1 MQTYTDHQ
9 KIFGFLGNL
18 GIRKIKIRK
27 YIFIEN
33 MVRVRLVRVQL
44 TRLAGIS
51 KLFGVKIM
59 WELKV
64 NYVT

>member
-1 MQTYTDHQ
+1 MQTYTDRP

-18 GIRKIKIRK
+18 LVGIRKIKIRK
-27 YIFIEN
+27 YIFRE
-33 MVRVRLVRVQL
+33 LGL
-44 TRLAGIS
+44 GLAGIR

-59 WELKV
+59 WESKL

>member
-1 MQTYTDHQ
+1 MWTYTDCP

-27 YIFIEN
+27 YIFRE
-33 MVRVRLVRVQL
+33 LGL
-44 TRLAGIS
+44 GLAGIR

-59 WELKV
+59 WESKL

>member
-1 MQTYTDHQ
+1 M
-9 KIFGFLGNL
+9 NL

-51 KLFGVKIM
+51 KLFGVKSM
-59 WELKV
+59 WESKV